1 MLITL
6 CHLLLSWSLSQ
17 NLPPKVFD
25 VHIHGAKDPV
35 EQLASLQRAG
45 VYAAAISSSWDLQQ
59 SYRAHKGPRLLQ
71 GLMLPC
77 PLGKVPYSRQPCFS
91 DGKDWPALAWIEQ
104 QIKEKKIDF
113 IGEVLSQ
120 YYGIS
125 SSDTSLYPYYAL
137 AAKYN
142 LPVGIHTGSAGPDHG
157 SPNFTEAAG
166 NPSLM
171 REMLQKFP
179 TLRVWVM
186 HAGAPFLKEA
196 IDLMKAFPNVYSDIS
211 AINNP
216 AILPPAQ
223 FSGVMKALMEAGLED
238 RIMFGSDNGD
248 IQTMIASVDD
258 LTFLNAEQKE
268 KIFYKNAERFFS
280 GVSGQPIS
288 SKSSTPAIT
297 DLNQKLDSI
306 FRHFNRKG
314 SPGIAVT
321 VLKDG
326 KPLAKKA
333 YGLASLEFNIPF
345 SHDNIVRLPYAETRE
360 FISIAA
366 AIMEAEGL
374 LSFTDKVIKYF
385 PKLPAWSEPVTIQ
398 HLLNHSSGFED
409 EWAALLLTQSSMA
422 NRFDQS
428 QFLDL
433 LFHQP
438 QPGFEPGKGYMY
450 CNSDFGLLRLILE
463 KASGENLRV
472 WMKKKLFDPNGMGST
487 LLHDNKNQ
495 VIPLFAMEYD
505 NYGLGYNRWISDKT
519 SPGGNYHIA
528 TSAADLEKWYALHE
542 NRNSPVAKA
551 IVRLK
556 KDATLMPGLGNS
568 RNYVFGLKER
578 VLDKYQVIL
587 HQGVN
592 DRPYLSRVTEEGLA
606 IIILGNT
613 GAPYP
618 QFHKEIIEYM
628 LVGETKSEPLQRK
641 FLKGPVK
648 YSLKDLEPLAGRY
661 FEEDTI
667 GYESY
672 TKDRKQPLYFVIDN
686 DSLKGLYNGMLIPM
700 EMISPWV
707 FKDPDYEAYLEFTPP
722 KKAGDPVKIKTLV
735 NQTGKIYHHLKD
747 TTVIWKPSKEQLR
760 SFTGTYYS
768 PHLDFYWRLVMNED
782 GKLIIKRPTIAD
794 TELTPETPD
803 LFTLMVQKGI
813 GDSGFE
819 VFVRFKRNSRG
830 EITELI
836 VSDPRLMGH
845 RFMKVPDR

>member
-1 MLITL
+1 MLTTL
-6 CHLLLSWSLSQ
+6 CHLLLSWSLSVSAA
-17 NLPPKVFD
+17 PRVFD
-25 VHIHGAKDPV
+25 VHIHGAKDPAA
-35 EQLASLQRAG
+35 QLASLQRVG

-59 SYRAHKGPRLLQ
+59 SYRAHKGPRLLH

-91 DGKDWPALAWIEQ
+91 DGKDWPAVAWVEQ

-137 AAKYN
+137 AVKYN

-171 REMLQKFP
+171 REMLKKFP
-179 TLRVWVM
+179 ALKVWIM

-196 IDLMKAFPNVYSDIS
+196 IDLMKEFPNVYTDIS

-216 AILPPAQ
+216 AILPPEQ
-223 FSGVMKALMEAGLED
+223 FRGLMKALMEAGLED

-248 IQTMIASVDD
+248 IQTIIASVDD
-258 LTFLNAEQKE
+258 LAFLRAEQKE

-306 FRHFNRKG
+306 FRDFNRKG

-366 AIMEAEGL
+366 AMMEAEGL
-374 LSFTDKVIKYF
+374 LSFTDKVRKYF

-409 EWAALLLTQSSMA
+409 EWAVLLLTQSSMA

-428 QFLDL
+428 QFLNL
-433 LFHQP
+433 LYNQP

-463 KASGENLRV
+463 KASGEDLRV

-495 VIPLFAMEYD
+495 VIPLFAMEYE
-505 NYGLGYNRWISDKT
+505 NYGSGYNRWISDKT
-519 SPGGNYHIA
+519 SPGGNYYIA
-528 TSAADLEKWYALHE
+528 TSAADLEKWHALHE
-542 NRNSPVAKA
+542 DKNSAVAKA

-556 KDATLMPGLGNS
+556 KDAKLMPGLGNS
-568 RNYVFGLKER
+568 RNYIFGLKER

-592 DRPYLSRVTEEGLA
+592 DRPYLSRVPEEGLA

-613 GAPYP
+613 FAPYP

-628 LVGETKSEPLQRK
+628 LVGETKGQALQK
-641 FLKGPVK
+641 YPGSPVK
-648 YSLKDLEPLAGRY
+648 YSRKDLEPLAGRY
-661 FEEDTI
+661 FDEDTL

-672 TKDRKQPLYFVIDN
+672 TKDRKTPLYFVIDN
-686 DSLKGLYNGMLIPM
+686 DSLKGLYNGMLLPL

-707 FKDPDYEAYLEFTPP
+707 FKDPDYEAYFEFTPP
-722 KKAGDPVKIKTLV
+722 KKAGDQVRIKTQA
-735 NQTGKIYHHLKD
+735 NHIGKIYHHLKD
-747 TTVIWKPSKEQLR
+747 TTVIWKPSEDQLR

-768 PHLDFYWRLVMNED
+768 PHLDFYWRLVINEE

-794 TELTPETPD
+794 TELTPEMRD
-803 LFTLMVQKGI
+803 LFTLMVEKGT

-819 VFVRFKRNSRG
+819 VFVRFKRNSSG
-830 EITELI
+830 EIKELI

-845 RFMKVPDR
+845 RFIKMRNR